1 MAESKAEE
9 NTFDEN
15 VASHKMDL
23 QSRTAAALGV
33 ETMKNLS
40 SLTVLIIGL
49 RGVGV
54 ETAKNLILTGPKQVT
69 VYDDEKVAIRDLGS
83 NFYLTAGDVGKCSRS
98 EAATKR
104 LAELNPYCNVN
115 ALSGDLKDEVIQS
128 FGAVVVTQTLPRKEL
143 IRINNLCRT
152 RTTADGKSSPSVF
165 ILAVTHGVS
174 AHFFSDFGPSHLVT
188 DSDGEPARSL
198 VIDNFEDGV
207 ITVAAKRHGF
217 DDGDEIMLEDIEGAP
232 GSDSV
237 AAITDLNGLEGV
249 RVKRIYYKYDHKRP
263 DGKTEKREKQVFEKF
278 RLDLTGTALEGKT
291 LSKWKTGGLINELKP
306 KKEMAFRPLEDCLT
320 VPATEGLSA
329 FFGPQ
334 HPDQGAWE
342 QGAGKMLHNLYAAA
356 LAFHDEKGHFP
367 RLHSEDDSRALRTVF
382 DAINKQNEESGRD
395 YANVVESVDTKR
407 LNAYSWFFQA
417 ELTGY
422 CAFLGGVAAQ
432 EVVKKFGKYTPIFQ
446 WLHCDHIHLVGKE
459 VPSDAIPQQCRYDDQ
474 ISIFG
479 KAFQKVLGS
488 QRIFLVG
495 TGALGCEYLKGL
507 SLMGVSCGPSGLV
520 TCTDMDRIEISNL
533 SRQFLFR
540 ARHVGKP
547 KSTTAAKVAQEMN
560 PSFNVEALEMK
571 VWSETEDHF
580 DDHFWDNLDLCWNA
594 LDNVHARKYT
604 DNKCLLHSKPLLE
617 SGTQGT
623 KCNSEVILPYKTK
636 SYNDGEEQETE
647 GIPMCTLQNFPY
659 LPVHCIEWAR
669 SSFSR
674 FETQPKL
681 YNTFMEN
688 REKFMEQLNT
698 AEGDEKYQ
706 MTKVME
712 RFLAIDTADLYG
724 EAIRFAFSEFVEQ
737 HVTRIKNLIHLF
749 PEDEVVRDKESG
761 AVIGNFWTG
770 HKKFPQVPAFDSE
783 SLGGDAVIDYLWSQ
797 SQLWAFAFDVA
808 ADQRPKDR
816 AQFIE
821 KARSMKLALPEWT
834 PPVGLKIKVEED
846 EDEEEEE
853 KGGDQ
858 DEAKEK
864 EMEELLAKFM
874 NMDRSKLLPK
884 MKETEFEKDDDTNFH
899 IDYITAVA
907 NTRARNY
914 RIKETSRHQ
923 CKIIAGKIIAAL
935 MTTTAMICGLV
946 ELEFYKL
953 KLGLAFVHQDSFYNA
968 NINLAVAQFQFF
980 QPDAAVRAQEE
991 TKYDPVMCMD
1001 EKHVPYPPN
1010 WTSWDSLVV
1019 DDGNLTVGD
1028 FVKKFKA
1035 LFDGISVEL
1044 LFKAGKMEKGVLLYN
1059 DVMHRKKEEVLNALL
1074 IDRYVE
1080 AYGPLVSDKRG
1091 YVILDGGFRTK
1102 NDDVAVLPRIIY
1114 VFK

>member
-1 MAESKAEE
+1 MAEEKKE
-9 NTFDEN
+9 NVFDEN
-15 VASHKMDL
+15 AASHKMDL

-33 ETMKNLS
+33 DTMKNLS

-69 VYDDEKVAIRDLGS
+69 VYDDEKVSVRDLGA
-83 NFYLTAGDVGKCSRS
+83 NFYLTMDDVNKCSRS
-98 EAATKR
+98 EACTKR

-115 ALSGDLKDEVIQS
+115 AISGDLKDDIIQS
-128 FGAVVVTQTLPRKEL
+128 FGAVVVTQTLPRKEM
-143 IRINNLCRT
+143 IRINTLCRT
-152 RTTADGKSSPSVF
+152 RTNADGKVTPSVF
-165 ILAVTHGVS
+165 ILAVTHGVT
-174 AHFFSDFGPSHLVT
+174 AHFFSDFGPSHVVT
-188 DSDGEPARSL
+188 DADGEPARTL
-198 VIDNFEDGV
+198 VIDEFSEDGV
-207 ITVAAKRHGF
+207 VTVAAKRHGF
-217 DDGDEIMLEDIEGAP
+217 DDGDEVMLEDIEGAAAS
-232 GSDSV
+232 GDN
-237 AAITDLNGLEGV
+237 AAITELNGLDGV
-249 RVKRIYYKYDHKRP
+249 KVKRIYYKYDAKRP
-263 DGKTEKREKQVFEKF
+263 DGKTEKREKQVFEKL
-278 RLDLTGTALEGKT
+278 RLDLSGTKLDGKT
-291 LSKWKTGGLINELKP
+291 LSKWKTGGLINEVKPRKELK
-306 KKEMAFRPLEDCLT
+306 FQSLEDALT
-320 VPATEGLSA
+320 VPATEGLA
-329 FFGPQ
+329 QFFGPQ

-342 QGAGKMLHNLYAAA
+342 QGAGKMIHNLYVAA
-356 LAFHDEKGHFP
+356 LAFFDEKGHFP
-367 RLHSEDDSRALRTVF
+367 RLHDEDDSRALKGML
-382 DAINKQNEESGRD
+382 DAVNKGHAESGKD
-395 YANVVESVDTKR
+395 GACVVDNVDMKR
-407 LNAYSWFFQA
+407 LNAYSWYFQT
-417 ELTGY
+417 ELSGY

-432 EVVKKFGKYTPIFQ
+432 EVVKKFGKYTPVFQ
-446 WLHCDHIHLVGKE
+446 WLHCDHIQLVGNE
-459 VPSDAIPQQCRYDDQ
+459 VPSDAIPQNCRYDDQ

-507 SLMGVSCGPSGLV
+507 SLMGVACGPSGKV

-540 ARHVGKP
+540 AKHVGKP
-547 KSTTAAKVAQEMN
+547 KSTTAAAVAKEMN
-560 PSFNVEALEMK
+560 PAFNVEALEMK
-571 VWSETEDHF
+571 VWPETEDKF

-688 REKFMEQLNT
+688 KEKFMEQVNT
-698 AEGDEKYQ
+698 AQGDEQYQ
-706 MTKVME
+706 MVKVME
-712 RFLAIDTADLYG
+712 KFVAIDRSDLYG
-724 EAIRFAFSEFVEQ
+724 ECIRFAFSEFVEQ

-749 PEDEVVRDKESG
+749 PEDEVVKDKETG
-761 AVIGNFWTG
+761 EVLGNFWTG
-770 HKKFPQVPAFDSE
+770 HKKFPQVPQFDGD
-783 SLGGDAVIDYLWSQ
+783 SLGGDAVIDYLYAQ
-797 SQLWAFAFDVA
+797 SQLWAFAFNVA
-808 ADQRPKDR
+808 ADAVPKN
-816 AQFIE
+816 
-821 KARSMKLALPEWT
+821 KAEFVAKAKAMKLALPEWEA
-834 PPVGLKIKVEED
+834 PVGLKIKVD
-846 EDEEEEE
+846 EDDEDEEEE
-853 KGGDQ
+853 KGGDEQ
-858 DEAKEK
+858 R
-864 EMEELLAKFM
+864 EEEVKAILDRLQA
-874 NMDRSKLLPK
+874 MDCSKLLPK
-884 MKETEFEKDDDTNFH
+884 MQETEFEKDDDGNFH

-953 KLGLAFVHQDSFYNA
+953 KLGLGFVNEDAFYNA

-980 QPDAAVRAQEE
+980 QPDAAVRAEEE
-991 TKYDPVMCMD
+991 TKFDPVMCMD

-1019 DDGNLTVGD
+1019 DTGKSLTVGQ
-1028 FVKKFKA
+1028 FVAEFKR
-1035 LFDGISVEL
+1035 LFDGINVEL

-1059 DVMHRKKEEVLNALL
+1059 EGMHRKKEEVLNALL

-1080 AYGPLVSDKRG
+1080 SYGPLVSPKRN
-1091 YVILDGGFRTK
+1091 YVILDGDFRTK
-1102 NDDVAVLPRIIY
+1102 DDDVANLPRIIY